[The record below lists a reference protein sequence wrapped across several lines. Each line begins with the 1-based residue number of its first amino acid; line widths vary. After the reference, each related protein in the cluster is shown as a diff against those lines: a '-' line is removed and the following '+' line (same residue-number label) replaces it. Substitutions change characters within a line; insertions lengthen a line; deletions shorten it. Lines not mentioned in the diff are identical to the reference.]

1 MDVQDDILQEL
12 QRLKKRV
19 KSLEALEALALLDE
33 DNFASDSAL
42 AAASQQSI
50 YRNVGHY
57 GWIPAGETWTYA
69 SSTTVTISGD
79 KTDKYSKGMKVKLTQ
94 TSVKYF
100 YITGVSYA
108 SPNTTLTLTAGTD
121 YTVANAAITSP
132 FYSMVANPAG
142 FPEPSG
148 LLGLTTRTSTQNNI
162 TTLADLTGLSVTVTV
177 PVLLG
182 RKIKVEGWLPAIACS
197 EDNNRA
203 IFQIRE
209 GSTTLANAY
218 GQINSAP
225 LAWGGASV
233 IAWLTPSAGSH
244 TYKLSMARDQG
255 AGIIDV
261 YMASNAVGFISV
273 ELI

>member
-19 KSLEALEALALLDE
+19 QSLERLESMALLDE
-33 DNFASDSAL
+33 DDFSSDSAL

-57 GWIPAGETWTYA
+57 GWIPVGETWSYA

-100 YITGVSYA
+100 YITGVSYS
-108 SPNTTLTLTAGTD
+108 SPNTTLTLYAGTD

-142 FPEPSG
+142 FTHQFNYASTVYGSTGSAGTYAETVEISKFSIVGKNMTLSIEKIINDKGSWSGTVLVDIPMLVNIAGTGSLYINSAVVFPESAYSIKGIGRFVGWAAYMIFEKSPDVSV
-148 LLGLTTRTSTQNNI
+148 
-162 TTLADLTGLSVTVTV
+162 LAWSDLAVNDHVSICVTV
-177 PVLLG
+177 P
-182 RKIKVEGWLPAIACS
+182 I
-197 EDNNRA
+197 
-203 IFQIRE
+203 
-209 GSTTLANAY
+209 
-218 GQINSAP
+218 
-225 LAWGGASV
+225 
-233 IAWLTPSAGSH
+233 
-244 TYKLSMARDQG
+244 
-255 AGIIDV
+255 
-261 YMASNAVGFISV
+261 
-273 ELI
+273 

>member
-1 MDVQDDILQEL
+1 
-12 QRLKKRV
+12 
-19 KSLEALEALALLDE
+19 LALLDE
-33 DNFASDSAL
+33 DDFASDSAL

-57 GWIPAGETWTYA
+57 GWIPVGETWSYA

-142 FPEPSG
+142 FQHLYSWTPIFAGFSSDPTNVDAKFIINGRLCTANLSMG
-148 LLGLTTRTSTQNNI
+148 AGTSNANNFLI
-162 TTLADLTGLSVTVTV
+162 
-177 PVLLG
+177 
-182 RKIKVEGWLPAIACS
+182 
-197 EDNNRA
+197 
-203 IFQIRE
+203 
-209 GSTTLANAY
+209 
-218 GQINSAP
+218 SAP
-225 LAWGGASV
+225 L
-233 IAWLTPSAGSH
+233 T
-244 TYKLSMARDQG
+244 
-255 AGIIDV
+255 
-261 YMASNAVGFISV
+261 AVGFHWSGNMAFYVNGGSSNFGGGYVTIYNGESNFRISTTSGQSSWSNSGDKYARFQMFF
-273 ELI
+273 EF